1 METFASVK
9 FSQKLFSRLLVLYPR
24 GYREEFG
31 PHMSQLFKDCSR
43 EALALRGTTGLI
55 TLWLATLPDLFKTAF
70 EENFKEITHMS
81 KEKFHRLGRWAFVLG
96 AALFLLAFV
105 IGSMETSTE
114 DPLGGPAA
122 LIEYFKLGVAPLA
135 MLLFFVGIASLRSA
149 YGDAAGSVAKAMLSI
164 AAIGSLVGGVGA
176 IGTGLMLS
184 EGTSWYLFFGGTLF
198 MLLGIGVFGIYCM
211 QRNVLPGLSWLFV
224 LGGLTLPLL
233 SVLGIIYQT
242 VTDSQSSP
250 AAWISQLALGV
261 TALSL
266 IAAGLQ
272 LQGAETTSKA
282 TK

>member
-1 METFASVK
+1 MKSFASVN

-43 EALALRGTTGLI
+43 EALAVRGTTGLI

-81 KEKFHRLGRWAFVLG
+81 KEKFHRLGKWAFVLG

-114 DPLGGPAA
+114 DPLGGPDA

-149 YGDAAGSVAKAMLSI
+149 FRGL
-164 AAIGSLVGGVGA
+164 GA
-176 IGTGLMLS
+176 
-184 EGTSWYLFFGGTLF
+184 
-198 MLLGIGVFGIYCM
+198 GVFCFPVFSY
-211 QRNVLPGLSWLFV
+211 
-224 LGGLTLPLL
+224 LL
-233 SVLGIIYQT
+233 
-242 VTDSQSSP
+242 
-250 AAWISQLALGV
+250 
-261 TALSL
+261 
-266 IAAGLQ
+266 
-272 LQGAETTSKA
+272 
-282 TK
+282 

>member
-1 METFASVK
+1 MIALTRRWTTSAAATIASLALAAKSPAPKRNACANFWRWRATNKSPRSAFKVSGDPMNSFAK
-9 FSQKLFSRLLVLYPR
+9 DNFSQRLFSRLLVLFPR

-81 KEKFHRLGRWAFVLG
+81 KEKFHRLGKWAFVLG

-105 IGSMETSTE
+105 IGGMETSTE
-114 DPLGGPAA
+114 DPLGGPDA
-122 LIEYFKLGVAPLA
+122 LIEYFKLGIGPLA

-164 AAIGSLVGGVGA
+164 ASIGS
-176 IGTGLMLS
+176 GLMLS
-184 EGTSWYLFFGGTLF
+184 GEIWWYTFFGGTLF

-211 QRNVLPGLSWLFV
+211 QHKVLPGINWLFA
-224 LGGLTLPLL
+224 LGGLTLPL
-233 SVLGIIYQT
+233 
-242 VTDSQSSP
+242 
-250 AAWISQLALGV
+250 
-261 TALSL
+261 
-266 IAAGLQ
+266 
-272 LQGAETTSKA
+272 
-282 TK
+282 